1 MAKTHQLIMDKLQ
14 KYPAEVQ
21 ALAIRA
27 IELAESMPESSVA
40 EQLKGVVRQITKEKE
55 ISQ

>member
-1 MAKTHQLIMDKLQ
+1 MAKTHQLIMEKL
-14 KYPAEVQ
+14 KKFPSDVR

-27 IELAESMPESSVA
+27 LELAESMPESSVA

-55 ISQ
+55 ASQ